1 VAEQTTVALERMLE
15 VLKAEGMNYDNVV
28 STDVLMT
35 DMSNYGTIN
44 EAYAKIFT
52 KEAPARAAYA
62 VASLPFGALVEIKAI
77 AVKN

>member
-1 VAEQTTVALERMLE
+1 
-15 VLKAEGMNYDNVV
+15 
-28 STDVLMT
+28 MT

-62 VASLPFGALVEIKAI
+62 VRELPFGALVEIKAI